1 MLKIKNL
8 ILKDMLHRIENKII
22 SIQDVLKDTIYS
34 RDSDSKSSA
43 GDKHETSRAKIQTE
57 IDLLNKQLGL
67 LNRQKQELSNID
79 FCKNYSSATI
89 GSLVK
94 TNNGSYFISIG
105 IGRININNEIFYA
118 ISLVS
123 PIGILLKNKKI
134 GDVFSFRNTSFKIID
149 IS

>member
-118 ISLVS
+118 ISLAS

>member
-1 MLKIKNL
+1 MVT
-8 ILKDMLHRIENKII
+8 ENKII
-22 SIQDVLKDTIYS
+22 LKTFQ
-34 RDSDSKSSA
+34 
-43 GDKHETSRAKIQTE
+43 RAKIQTE

-67 LNRQKQELSNID
+67 LTRQKQELSNID
-79 FCKNYSSATI
+79 FCKNYLSATI

-118 ISLVS
+118 ISLAS